1 MRRKQDLFAYL
12 DELAAVLVREHGYS
26 ERKARGVAETF
37 GVASI
42 CNGSSPEQAASI
54 WVAMHTRPTP
64 APARPQRLIDAHVDD
79 RRRKFDDLA
88 IETVEKALRRV
99 NGKAGG

>member
-37 GVASI
+37 GT
-42 CNGSSPEQAASI
+42 E
-54 WVAMHTRPTP
+54 R
-64 APARPQRLIDAHVDD
+64 RIDAHVDD